1 VERGDPRYAYA
12 YENAD
17 FTDAHSYLLPA
28 LARILDAANPR
39 RVFEVGCG
47 NGAVANWLQV
57 RGIEVTGIDFSES
70 GTIQAHRAYPG
81 LRIAIGSAYDDL
93 AASYGQF
100 PMVISLEV
108 VEHLYFPRKFAR
120 TVFDLLEP
128 GGVAIVSTPYHG
140 YLKNLVLA
148 LSGRLD
154 AHFTALWDNGHIKFW
169 SERTMRALLE
179 EVGFEKIAFRG
190 VGRIPLL
197 AKSMIVTAVK
207 PPA

>member
-1 VERGDPRYAYA
+1 MEQGDRRYA

-28 LARILDAANPR
+28 LARILDVASPR
-39 RVFEVGCG
+39 RLFEVGCG
-47 NGAVANWLQV
+47 NGAIANWLHS

-70 GTIQAHRAYPG
+70 GIMEAHRAYPG
-81 LRIAIGSAYDDL
+81 LRLALGSAYDDL
-93 AASYGQF
+93 AALYGQF
-100 PMVISLEV
+100 PVVISLEV
-108 VEHLYFPRKFAR
+108 VEHLYFPRKFAK

-128 GGVAIVSTPYHG
+128 DGMAIISTPYHG

-154 AHFTALWDNGHIKFW
+154 AHFTALWDGGHIKFW
-169 SERTMRALLE
+169 SERTMQTLLE
-179 EVGFEKIAFRG
+179 EAGFEKIAFRG

-197 AKSMIVTAVK
+197 AKSMVVTAVK
-207 PPA
+207 PPT